1 VFRGHKKEAFS
12 VAWHP
17 IHEDMFAS
25 GGSEGNIMYW
35 QVGYV
40 SSLKCLSFKL
50 WFYAS
55 NYSLVF
61 KEYENLL

>member
-1 VFRGHKKEAFS
+1 MAYHAVPCLQVFRGHKKEAFS

-40 SSLKCLSFKL
+40 F
-50 WFYAS
+50 
-55 NYSLVF
+55 
-61 KEYENLL
+61 